1 MDSYWADHRLS
12 LATMRNPINAVSD
25 TLVATGLVE
34 AVRDITVQDAVN
46 PRKWTIRFESKNN
59 ALIRSFLVV
68 EVIEEDDGDAS
79 VCVLRRFNV
88 GRRAM
93 VRIMNTL
100 VDQLDDEPILAGPL
114 VPPPGGAPPEPQQ

>member
-1 MDSYWADHRLS
+1 
-12 LATMRNPINAVSD
+12 MRNPINAVSD
-25 TLVATGLVE
+25 TIAAVGLGDTVS
-34 AVRDITVQDAVN
+34 DITIQDPVN
-46 PRKWTIRFESKNN
+46 PRKWTVRFESKNN
-59 ALIRSFLVV
+59 ALIRSFMLV

-100 VDQLDDEPILAGPL
+100 VQALEDPPILAGPW
-114 VPPPGGAPPEPQQ
+114 VPPPGGAPPEQQH

>member
-1 MDSYWADHRLS
+1 
-12 LATMRNPINAVSD
+12 MRSPINAVSD
-25 TLVATGLVE
+25 TLVATGL
-34 AVRDITVQDAVN
+34 ADTVRDITFQNPMN
-46 PRKWTIRFESKNN
+46 PRMWTVRFESREN

-68 EVIEEDDGDAS
+68 EIIEEDDGDAS

-100 VDQLDDEPILAGPL
+100 VHELEDHPRLVGPW
-114 VPPPGGAPPEPQQ
+114 APQPEVVAQPEPQH

>member
-1 MDSYWADHRLS
+1 
-12 LATMRNPINAVSD
+12 MRNPINAVSD
-25 TLVATGLVE
+25 TLVATGLTE
-34 AVRDITVQDAVN
+34 SVRDITTQDAVN
-46 PRKWTIRFESKNN
+46 PRKWNVRFESKNN

-93 VRIMNTL
+93 IRIMNTL

-114 VPPPGGAPPEPQQ
+114 APPPGGALPEPQH

>member
-1 MDSYWADHRLS
+1 
-12 LATMRNPINAVSD
+12 MRNPINAVSD
-25 TLVATGLVE
+25 TLIATGLAE

-46 PRKWTIRFESKNN
+46 PRKWTVRFESKNN

-93 VRIMNTL
+93 IRIMNTL
-100 VDQLDDEPILAGPL
+100 VDQLDDEPRLAGPL
-114 VPPPGGAPPEPQQ
+114 APPPGGAPPEPQQ

>member
-1 MDSYWADHRLS
+1 
-12 LATMRNPINAVSD
+12 MRNPINAVSD
-25 TLVATGLVE
+25 TLIATGLAE
-34 AVRDITVQDAVN
+34 SVRDITTQDPEN
-46 PRKWTIRFESKNN
+46 PRKWKVRFESKNN

-93 VRIMNTL
+93 IRIMNTL
-100 VDQLDDEPILAGPL
+100 VDQLDDEPILAAPL
-114 VPPPGGAPPEPQQ
+114 APPPGGAPPEPQH

>member
-1 MDSYWADHRLS
+1 
-12 LATMRNPINAVSD
+12 MRNPINAVSD
-25 TLVATGLVE
+25 TLIATGLAE
-34 AVRDITVQDAVN
+34 AVRDITVQDPDD

-59 ALIRSFLVV
+59 ALVRSFLVV

-88 GRRAM
+88 SRRAM
-93 VRIMNTL
+93 IRIMNTL
-100 VDQLDDEPILAGPL
+100 VDQLDDEPRLAEPL